1 MHLLGVR
8 RDEPR
13 VEMGREGGREGGG
26 ARGRLIKQTRGDQVE
41 PRRKSAGGEPYD
53 LTDLMRYIYDG
64 LSSFPSFPIADVV
77 AAEGDLSSARTRC
90 RGYNGLRFFSQPSYV
105 LLSLFLSRLLP
116 LRHRRRHS
124 EHRRVPRAFLFFL
137 RSAYASSPIR
147 LESQSLSLFP
157 RGEWTFRYSF
167 CAG

>member
-1 MHLLGVR
+1 MHPLGVHAGMNHGR
-8 RDEPR
+8 RW
-13 VEMGREGGREGGG
+13 G

-90 RGYNGLRFFSQPSYV
+90 RGYNGLRFFSQPGYV
-105 LLSLFLSRLLP
+105 LLSVSLAPSPSAIAATTRTP
-116 LRHRRRHS
+116 QS
-124 EHRRVPRAFLFFL
+124 PRAFLFFL